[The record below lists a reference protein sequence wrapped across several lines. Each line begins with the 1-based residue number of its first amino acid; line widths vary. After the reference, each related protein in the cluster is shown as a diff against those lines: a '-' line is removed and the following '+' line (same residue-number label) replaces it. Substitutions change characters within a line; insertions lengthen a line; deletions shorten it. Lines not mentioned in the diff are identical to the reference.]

1 MEHTQ
6 NEVSRGTRSLNTYSR
21 ASVSS
26 TSSKAN
32 LAVARAKAE
41 AAESQWELVEQA
53 CIKATLETLQ
63 VEKERDAA
71 FAEAKKCWKLA

>member
-1 MEHTQ
+1 M
-6 NEVSRGTRSLNTYSR
+6 
-21 ASVSS
+21 
-26 TSSKAN
+26 
-32 LAVARAKAE
+32 AVARAKAE

-53 CIKATLETLQ
+53 CIKATLEALQ